1 MNVSV
6 ILMFTAIL
14 LLSLWVT
21 YFASKRTS
29 GAKSFYTAG
38 GGLSGWQN
46 GLAISGD
53 FMSASSFLG
62 LIGAVSLI
70 GFDGIFLVYGA
81 LVSYVIV
88 MLLVAEPLRNL
99 GTYTLAD
106 MIDVRFKRKQV
117 RGVTA
122 FNTLSISIFY
132 MIAQLVAAGTLFR
145 LLLNVPY
152 ELSVGAVGVI
162 MLMFVIF
169 GGMTATSMVQMIKAV
184 LLFTG
189 TFIIFLLVLG
199 KFDFNVMAIFEEMKS
214 ATSLKEAYLHPGVKY
229 GNGLDA
235 ISLTLGL
242 VLGTAGLP
250 HLLIRF
256 LTVPDAQ
263 TARKS
268 VVYSAWIIG
277 LFYLMTIILG
287 FGAAKFVGEK
297 AIKAANGAGN
307 MAAPLLADFLGGDL
321 LFSFIAAVA
330 FATILAVVAG
340 IVMSGATAFSHDFY
354 NEIVK
359 DGKATEQQQVRM
371 ARAASVGITV
381 MAILI
386 ALFVQSMNVA
396 FLSSLALTV
405 AASSNFPVILFT
417 LFWKTFNH
425 IGAITGMLTGLLS
438 TIVLVMLS
446 PSVWDPVPGGAIF
459 TGEALFPLTS
469 PGIISIPLGFLGC
482 YVGTVLS
489 RTRGVKGNFDDIVVK
504 SMIGESHL
512 QTKTEGVKDDVYI

>member
-1 MNVSV
+1 MNVPV
-6 ILMFTAIL
+6 VLMFAGMLI
-14 LLSLWVT
+14 LSLRVT
-21 YFASKRTS
+21 YYASKRTS

-38 GGLSGWQN
+38 GGLNGWQN
-46 GLAISGD
+46 GLAIAGD

-62 LIGAVSLI
+62 LIGAVSLV

-122 FNTLSISIFY
+122 FNTLAISIFY
-132 MIAQLVAAGTLFR
+132 MIAQLVAAGTLFK
-145 LLLNVPY
+145 LLLNIPY

-169 GGMTATSMVQMIKAV
+169 GGMTATSMVQMIKAI
-184 LLFTG
+184 LLFAG
-189 TFIIFLLVLG
+189 TFIIFLLVMG
-199 KFDFNVMAIFEEMKS
+199 KFHFNIMEVFEEMKN
-214 ATSLKEAYLHPGVKY
+214 ATPLKEAYLNPGAKY
-229 GNGLDA
+229 SNGLDA
-235 ISLTLGL
+235 VSLTLGL

-277 LFYLMTIILG
+277 LFYLMTIVLG

-297 AIKAANGAGN
+297 AIMAANGAGN

-321 LFSFIAAVA
+321 LFSFITAVA

-340 IVMSGATAFSHDFY
+340 IVLSGATAFSHDFY

-359 DGKATEQQQVRM
+359 DGEATEQQQVRM
-371 ARAASVGITV
+371 ARAASVVITV
-381 MAILI
+381 VSIVI

-446 PSVWDPVPGGAIF
+446 PSAWDPMPGAAIF

-469 PGIISIPLGFLGC
+469 PGILSIPLGFLGC
-482 YVGTVLS
+482 YAGTVLS
-489 RTRGVKGNFDDIVVK
+489 CSKGVKGDFEELVVK
-504 SMIGESHL
+504 SMTGESNL
-512 QTKTEGVKDDVYI
+512 QMKTEGGRDDVYI